1 MKAMGIRF
9 GLVLLFALSMAGC
22 KTTITGSQ
30 GELRTSSD
38 MTDAQTRASIRL
50 QLAAGYYQQKQ
61 MSVALDEIKKA
72 LLIDP
77 NNLDAYII
85 RAVIYME
92 MDEMR
97 LAEENFK
104 RALAIAP
111 DNPDLA
117 NNYGWYLCL
126 NGQEEKSI
134 AYFEAAVN
142 NRSYQSPPKALNNAG
157 LCSLKMKNNQG
168 AEAYFNRAFRYDP
181 ASPETNTNMAKL
193 HYARAD
199 YEKAHFYI
207 SRVSNAKEMTAD
219 MLWTAIKIARKRN
232 DRSAEAVQV
241 ANLRRLYPGSP
252 EFSAYQRGAFNE

>member
-1 MKAMGIRF
+1 MKAIWCRR
-9 GLVLLFALSMAGC
+9 GLAIWFALLMAGC
-22 KTTITGSQ
+22 TTTNTSSQ
-30 GELRTSSD
+30 AELRTSSD
-38 MTDAQTRASIRL
+38 MTEVQKRASIRL

-61 MSVALDEIKKA
+61 MAVALDEIKLA
-72 LLIDP
+72 LAIDP
-77 NNLDAYII
+77 NNADAYII

-104 RALAIAP
+104 RALSIAP
-111 DNPDLA
+111 SNPDLA

-134 AYFEAAVN
+134 AYFEAAFN

-157 LCSLKMKNNQG
+157 VCSLKMKNNQA

-193 HYARAD
+193 YYARAD

-207 SRVSNAKEMTAD
+207 SRASNAKEMTAD
-219 MLWTAIKIARKRN
+219 MLWTAIKIGRKRG
-232 DRSAEAVQV
+232 DRSAEAVHV